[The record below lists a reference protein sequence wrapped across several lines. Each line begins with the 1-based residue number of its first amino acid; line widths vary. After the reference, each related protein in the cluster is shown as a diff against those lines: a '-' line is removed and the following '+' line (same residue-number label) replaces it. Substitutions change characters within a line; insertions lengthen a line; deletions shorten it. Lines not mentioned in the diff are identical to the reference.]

1 MFRTGNLFAEIPHRL
16 RAEQSSELTS
26 TPEVKIERI
35 VSMGQATP
43 AGEWLE
49 QPRTEWVA
57 LLSGAAGLRFED
69 EAHTQILA
77 AGDWIEIPANTRH
90 RVEWTD
96 AEKPTVW
103 LAVHY
108 DEEIAV

>member
-1 MFRTGNLFAEIPHRL
+1 MFRKGNLFAEIPPRL
-16 RAEQSSELTS
+16 RTEESSELTS

-43 AGEWLE
+43 AGEWL
-49 QPRTEWVA
+49 QQARTEWVA
-57 LLSGAAGLRFED
+57 LLAGAAGLRFED
-69 EAHTQILA
+69 EVQTQILS

-108 DEEIAV
+108 VEEIAV